1 MEHYRRLRRK
11 EDGKYIKVIQG
22 SICEFDDSNSEMAW
36 YRVDNLEKPDI
47 KNPSDVSRS
56 EYLKHIVSYNMIIYY
71 ENTGK
76 YIIEKK

>member
-11 EDGKYIKVIQG
+11 EDGKYIKAIQG
-22 SICEFDDSNSEMAW
+22 LFCEFDDSNSEMAW